1 MKYAGSVG
9 ILAAITRFV
18 VARLF
23 RGGVFA
29 LKWRKPLAS
38 EEASYSKF

>member
-1 MKYAGSVG
+1 MRWLGSVD
-9 ILAAITRFV
+9 IIAEIARFA

-38 EEASYSKF
+38 EKAGYSKF

>member
-1 MKYAGSVG
+1 MTALGSVD
-9 ILAAITRFV
+9 ILAVITRFA

-29 LKWRKPLAS
+29 LNWRKPLAS
-38 EEASYSKF
+38 EEASYSKC